1 MAVGFLPYYIPYT
14 EEVPVLNAI
23 KEEGSTQGSD
33 VSLSLSDPM
42 MNMAGNFPPGN
53 FPPTYALQYP
63 PDGYQP
69 NYSAPSNFSPGFQPD
84 FKPKKDTSKLSKTQK
99 SSKTTDE
106 PPAGLDDFVLY

>member
-1 MAVGFLPYYIPYT
+1 MAVGFLPYYIPYA
-14 EEVPVLNAI
+14 EDVPVLNAI

-42 MNMAGNFPPGN
+42 MKMPGNFPAGN

-69 NYSAPSNFSPGFQPD
+69 NYPAPSDFSPPD
-84 FKPKKDTSKLSKTQK
+84 FKPEKDTSKRSKTQK